1 MKTKQTIIALLILVT
16 AFAFTGKNDEYIVN
30 TEQSKLTWVGRKVT
44 GEHTGS
50 ISIADGKLV
59 ADEKTLKA
67 GSFKIDMTSITNQDI
82 EDESYKQ
89 KLLGH
94 LKSDDFFST
103 DKHAQATF
111 VITKVTPGSNN
122 QYQIKGNL
130 TIKGITK
137 EVEFPATV
145 QVDEKQISA
154 KAKIVVDRTQYD
166 IKFGSGS
173 FFDNLGDKAIDNNF
187 ELNVNLVAQKNA
199 APRQ

>member
-16 AFAFTGKNDEYIVN
+16 AFAFTGKNDEYTVN
-30 TEQSKLTWVGRKVT
+30 TDQSKLTWVGRKVT
-44 GEHTGS
+44 GEHTGN

-59 ADEKTLKA
+59 ADGKTLKA
-67 GSFKIDMTSITNQDI
+67 GSFKIDMASITNQDI
-82 EDESYKQ
+82 EDESYRQ

-103 DKHAQATF
+103 DKHAQSTF
-111 VITKVTPGSNN
+111 VITKVTPGAGN

-137 EVEFPATV
+137 EIEFPATV
-145 QVDEKQISA
+145 QVDEKQVIA
-154 KAKIVVDRTQYD
+154 KAKVVVDRTQYD
-166 IKFGSGS
+166 IKYGSGS

-187 ELNVNLVAQKNA
+187 ELNVNLVAQKGIS
-199 APRQ
+199 PRQ